1 MPTEFTFYSALL
13 KTEKWMSKID
23 FIYRL
28 KMNCDCTDEKHRRFL
43 QLLYKLHFSQVKRS
57 INGDVIIQ

>member
-1 MPTEFTFYSALL
+1 
-13 KTEKWMSKID
+13 MSKID

-57 INGDVIIQ
+57 INGEVIIQ